1 MTKELNPSKFLD
13 MKIIIK
19 NVIIERSVVVKEFK
33 IPNHWSSIEAKNY
46 KRNAIPGDLHRAHK
60 ISSILNLKNS
70 VLRKISKRQFPV
82 QFHSIYF

>member
-1 MTKELNPSKFLD
+1 

-60 ISSILNLKNS
+60 ISSNSELEKQRIKKN
-70 VLRKISKRQFPV
+70 I
-82 QFHSIYF
+82 

>member
-1 MTKELNPSKFLD
+1 MNIKLTKELNPSKFLD

-60 ISSILNLKNS
+60 ISSNSELEKQRIKKN
-70 VLRKISKRQFPV
+70 I
-82 QFHSIYF
+82 